1 MKFILFLVVFGC
13 IQSFSLAERE
23 CIKGTNEK
31 CTPFTY
37 KGANYDECD
46 YDWVSRSYWC
56 VGKDQTGSE
65 YSTCGECVE
74 PTTTEATTT
83 TKSTTTTTEPT
94 TTTKRTTTTT
104 EPSTTTKKTTTKRTT
119 TTEKTTTTVPTT
131 TTEKTT
137 ENYEE
142 FYDEEFDIKKTES
155 PVEEEAS
162 ADYDDTNADD
172 EYAIDD
178 IITAAE
184 DGDIITAVEDEVEMT
199 INTDVI
205 STDDEDEGNSSGDI
219 STSGDNVS
227 TKDDDLDVKQEED
240 KEPAGFSLNVE
251 ENEEGIPI
259 VYVAVPVVVGLLI
272 VSVVFIFIKHRNNS
286 AGKYINKENIEKDV
300 EENIS
305 Q

>member
-1 MKFILFLVVFGC
+1 MKFILFLIVFGC

-56 VGKDQTGSE
+56 VGKDQTGSD
-65 YSTCGECVE
+65 YSTCGECIE
-74 PTTTEATTT
+74 PTTAEATTT
-83 TKSTTTTTEPT
+83 TKRTTTTTEPT

-104 EPSTTTKKTTTKRTT
+104 EPSTTTTTKRTT
-119 TTEKTTTTVPTT
+119 TTEKTTTTEPTT

-155 PVEEEAS
+155 PAEEEAS
-162 ADYDDTNADD
+162 ADYDDTTADD
-172 EYAIDD
+172 I
-178 IITAAE
+178 
-184 DGDIITAVEDEVEMT
+184 GDIIEAVEDEVET
-199 INTDVI
+199 TKNTDVI
-205 STDDEDEGNSSGDI
+205 STDDEDEGESSGDI
-219 STSGDNVS
+219 STSGDDIS

>member
-1 MKFILFLVVFGC
+1 MKFILFLIVFGC

-56 VGKDQTGSE
+56 VGKDQTGSD
-65 YSTCGECVE
+65 YSTCGECIE
-74 PTTTEATTT
+74 PTTAEATTT
-83 TKSTTTTTEPT
+83 TKRTTTTTEPT

-104 EPSTTTKKTTTKRTT
+104 EPSTTTTTKRTT
-119 TTEKTTTTVPTT
+119 TTEKTTTTEPTT

-162 ADYDDTNADD
+162 ADYDVTTDD
-172 EYAIDD
+172 IDD
-178 IITAAE
+178 IIA
-184 DGDIITAVEDEVEMT
+184 AVEDDDIIGAVEDKVKMT
-199 INTDVI
+199 KTTDVI
-205 STDDEDEGNSSGDI
+205 STDDEDEGDSSGDI
-219 STSGDNVS
+219 STSGDDVS
-227 TKDDDLDVKQEED
+227 TKDDDLDVKQEDD

>member
-1 MKFILFLVVFGC
+1 MKFILFLIVFGC

-155 PVEEEAS
+155 PAEEAS
-162 ADYDDTNADD
+162 ADYDVTNADD
-172 EYAIDD
+172 QYDID
-178 IITAAE
+178 
-184 DGDIITAVEDEVEMT
+184 DIITAVEDGDIIEVVEDEVEMT
-199 INTDVI
+199 KNTDVI
-205 STDDEDEGNSSGDI
+205 STDDEDEDDSSGDI
-219 STSGDNVS
+219 STSGDDVS
-227 TKDDDLDVKQEED
+227 TKDGDLDVKQEDD